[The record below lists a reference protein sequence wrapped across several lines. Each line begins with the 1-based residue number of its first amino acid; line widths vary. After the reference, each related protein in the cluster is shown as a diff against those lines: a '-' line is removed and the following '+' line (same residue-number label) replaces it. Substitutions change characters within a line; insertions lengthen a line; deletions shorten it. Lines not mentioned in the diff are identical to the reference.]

1 MKTLFNIFFA
11 LLFGFSFYAQNV
23 GINSTGVAPDN
34 SSMLDIVSTDKGVLV
49 PRVNIID
56 LNTAAPVTA
65 PANSLLVYNTNVAS
79 GVGFYFWDG
88 TKWTNLKDANSN
100 SDEDWYEVGGTSSP
114 DDINDNIFTQG
125 NVGIGRLNPQIKF
138 VVSEG
143 NSANTSVALEGFNSG
158 YAGLPTILPPTGS
171 HFGGIV
177 HGGTNGQ
184 LVLGIREND
193 VNDGLLIASGG
204 GDYDSD
210 NTYDNAILFARNDGN
225 IGISMIAPDERL
237 HINGNL
243 ALDSYQLGVGN
254 GIFFRDGFNSSSNPY
269 NMSITSDTFDGGTTP
284 DALSIN
290 GYEGVSIST
299 GHNTVLQRR
308 LTVVNN
314 GNVGIGTVAP
324 VTQLQITNGTNYG
337 NIMLGNNG
345 GTTNNHITHE
355 TSGDFVV
362 WNGTFG
368 SGNRLMSIISNGR
381 VISHLTNQSTT
392 LKPSGWGGG
401 LESNWDVWAAASV
414 GGGVTGT
421 AATWSISNAGVAA
434 KPGGG
439 AWNATS
445 DRRTKKGIMSF
456 TDGLNVLNNINPV
469 TFKYN
474 GLYNTPN
481 DDKTYV
487 GIIAQEVQQVAPYM
501 IDSYKAPKYED
512 SEKLEEI
519 LNYDGGTYM
528 LYVLVNSVKELQKE
542 NELLK
547 QQLDELGKK
556 LE

>member
-65 PANSLLVYNTNVAS
+65 PANSLLVYNTNVTS

-193 VNDGLLIASGG
+193 VNDGLLITSGG
-204 GDYDSD
+204 GDYNSD

-225 IGISMIAPDERL
+225 IGVSMIAPDERL

-314 GNVGIGTVAP
+314 GNVGVNTISPTEKLDVVGNVSIGTHTGMKIHNSFGNSIGAGPRELFRVSNSSLSTGGLFTISATRGNF
-324 VTQLQITNGTNYG
+324 VHNSTWSWSSNHHTLGRGMLTQLSGSYYSDIRVYLDVNSSGDAILSADWGVAQGYSLSVVNMSGNDDLNVNSAGTDWTTP
-337 NIMLGNNG
+337 NG
-345 GTTNNHITHE
+345 GYTRVSDVE
-355 TSGDFVV
+355 TKAYSFQTV
-362 WNGTFG
+362 NGLF
-368 SGNRLMSIISNGR
+368 SGNVGVGTVTPTSQLHVVGLLEFTDNAAA
-381 VISHLTNQSTT
+381 LA
-392 LKPSGWGGG
+392 GG
-401 LESNWDVWAAASV
+401 LTIGAFYR
-414 GGGVTGT
+414 TG
-421 AATWSISNAGVAA
+421 
-434 KPGGG
+434 
-439 AWNATS
+439 
-445 DRRTKKGIMSF
+445 D
-456 TDGLNVLNNINPV
+456 
-469 TFKYN
+469 
-474 GLYNTPN
+474 
-481 DDKTYV
+481 
-487 GIIAQEVQQVAPYM
+487 
-501 IDSYKAPKYED
+501 
-512 SEKLEEI
+512 
-519 LNYDGGTYM
+519 
-528 LYVLVNSVKELQKE
+528 
-542 NELLK
+542 LLK
-547 QQLDELGKK
+547 VVH
-556 LE
+556 